1 MNRMIRAALTV
12 VGGFLI
18 VVAVVY
24 LTKTAAQLP
33 SFFPGHQAGSTK
45 HHSKHGLAALI
56 LGLLCLVGAWMSLGE
71 RPPGRI
77 K

>member
-1 MNRMIRAALTV
+1 MIRAALTV